1 MFTFLHLYGK
11 AVTIVERDVVVF
23 KVFNSTKIQL
33 SDEVLC

>member
-1 MFTFLHLYGK
+1 MFTFLYLYGK
-11 AVTIVERDVVVF
+11 TVTIIERDVF